1 MTNQILDRKT
11 KYDRA
16 YYKFHR
22 EYINSYNRLYYF
34 LNKTRILFRNKSKS
48 ILS

>member
-34 LNKTRILFRNKSKS
+34 LNKYIDNKRDDRCQQPY
-48 ILS
+48 